1 MKYNIF
7 LKYSWVGPKI
17 LSTTMGIREKYLSV
31 SYAFNFWWLPINRIL
46 LKMFSLFLHNLY
58 NIICKASDMTQ
69 WFCSNGVQKHCLP
82 SYECGI
88 KLQCHRVK
96 CNATS
101 NGNQIYMIKYHHELQ
116 YWLNAGELRQYACRR
131 YSDTVEATKR
141 VQQWRANFGVSCKG
155 AALLAKFHRK
165 FPMSEITKNQA
176 VFKSTWQ
183 TCFTTFDMKSAWG
196 TFSYSH
202 KTPNCVKHSSHST
215 EVTSSQAAVRNSLDQ
230 HEHERNLREELFHP
244 CAKLPVAQI
253 PIEMTGFH
261 KARVNV
267 TAP

>member
-17 LSTTMGIREKYLSV
+17 LSTTMGIRDKYLSV

-46 LKMFSLFLHNLY
+46 LKMFSLFSHNLY

-88 KLQCHRVK
+88 KLQCRCVK

-101 NGNQIYMIKYHHELQ
+101 NGNRIYMIKYHHELQ
-116 YWLNAGELRQYACRR
+116 YWQNAGELRQYACRR

-155 AALLAKFHRK
+155 AALLAKFTGSFQCQKSLKTKQFLSQHGKLALPPLTWNLHGELFRTRTK
-165 FPMSEITKNQA
+165 LPIAWSTAHTAQKSLQAKQLWGIHLTNMNTSEICARN
-176 VFKSTWQ
+176 
-183 TCFTTFDMKSAWG
+183 
-196 TFSYSH
+196 FSIL
-202 KTPNCVKHSSHST
+202 
-215 EVTSSQAAVRNSLDQ
+215 ARNSQSRRFRLKWLD
-230 HEHERNLREELFHP
+230 FT
-244 CAKLPVAQI
+244 KL
-253 PIEMTGFH
+253 G
-261 KARVNV
+261 
-267 TAP
+267 